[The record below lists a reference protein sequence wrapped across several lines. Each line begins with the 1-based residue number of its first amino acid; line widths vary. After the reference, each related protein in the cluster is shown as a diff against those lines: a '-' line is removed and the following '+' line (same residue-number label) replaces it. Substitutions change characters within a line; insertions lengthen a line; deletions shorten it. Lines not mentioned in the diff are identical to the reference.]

1 MEIHGMGIFVIFF
14 ILMDLAVIPWTD
26 IDGP

>member
-1 MEIHGMGIFVIFF
+1 MEFHGMVIFVIFF